1 MVFLEKN
8 TSPSE
13 IDKIKNLL
21 NERKIKEWRFVDEE
35 IAKKEF
41 MDKFPELSHFF
52 KELGE
57 SPFPP
62 AFVLKV
68 EKNKEEDLD
77 LLRDSLR
84 NLPSVAQIHNSA
96 DLSRQFAQI
105 GRIIVLIGMF
115 FSSILFVASVFTIF
129 NTIRLNLVYY
139 KDIIEILRLVGAS
152 LSFVKFPFYLLGLCL
167 GLAGGMLAI
176 IFMFVVARALISYI
190 SPFLS
195 MIKSFFPFSFLPFTK
210 LIQILGISVAI
221 SFLTT
226 WFSIKSYMK

>member
-1 MVFLEKN
+1 MVFLEKDV
-8 TSPSE
+8 SPSE

-41 MDKFPELSHFF
+41 MDKFPELSHLF

-62 AFVLKV
+62 AFELKV
-68 EKNKEEDLD
+68 EKNEEELD
-77 LLRDSLR
+77 LLRNSLKD
-84 NLPSVAQIHNSA
+84 LPSVAQIHNSA

-152 LSFVKFPFYLLGLCL
+152 LSFVKLPFYLLGICL
-167 GLAGGMLAI
+167 GLAGGVLAI
-176 IFMFVVARALISYI
+176 IFMFVIARALVSYI
-190 SPFLS
+190 APFLS